1 MTPTGLY
8 VVIAVLGT
16 LFYAVGCFKI
26 WGDAPGLPTAHRW
39 HQHWLNLVG
48 AAVGWIAGYPV
59 FQSWILNGERPT
71 GATIFLLLLA
81 FVGITG
87 TLPQFLMNS
96 RWWYRPSNGVKLA
109 SVSDPT
115 RSRLP

>member
-8 VVIAVLGT
+8 LIIAIIGT
-16 LFYAVGCFKI
+16 LFYGFGAFKI
-26 WGDAPGLPTAHRW
+26 WCVDPGPWGIHHW
-39 HQHWLNLVG
+39 HQYWLNLVG
-48 AAVGWIAGYPV
+48 AAVGWIAGFPV
-59 FQSWILNGERPT
+59 FQGWILNGERPT

-81 FVGITG
+81 FIGVTG